1 MVSTMTQTLIGAA
14 AVALATSFVGAPLY
28 AQETIDDNA
37 PLDVPY
43 QDEAPDGAIAS
54 DDEVDF
60 FDTLYFLDEEGTGQ
74 AATTEAGDP
83 DVLDLGVL
91 EDRDDPLDGI
101 DVQGL
106 PGLSSNRQ
114 VEDDTPGWGIAVF
127 RGLDKVTARVWM
139 FEAPIDQVVT
149 FGKFEVQVRRCNK
162 RPPEE
167 TPNTTAFVE
176 VQEVTFDESQEGVFK
191 GWMFA
196 QSPGLNAIEHPVY
209 DIWLIDCKMSA
220 PELDAGIAAKVDE
233 IVDDEVIEE

>member
-1 MVSTMTQTLIGAA
+1 MSKRIAQNLIAATAMAA
-14 AVALATSFVGAPLY
+14 AGILVASSLH
-28 AQETIDDNA
+28 AQERPDDTA

-43 QDEAPDGAIAS
+43 QDEATEPSATE

-60 FDTLYFLDEEGTGQ
+60 FDTLNFLDEEGEEEESSSESQ
-74 AATTEAGDP
+74 NKD
-83 DVLDLGVL
+83 DLDLGVL
-91 EDRDDPLDGI
+91 DQGDDPLDGI

-106 PGLSSNRQ
+106 PGLTSNRQ
-114 VEDDTPGWGIAVF
+114 VEEETEGWNIAVF

-139 FEAPIDQVVT
+139 FEAPIDQTVT

-167 TPNTTAFVE
+167 TPNTIAFVE
-176 VQEVTFDESQEGVFK
+176 VEEVTFDETREGVFK

-196 QSPGLNAIEHPVY
+196 SSPGLNAIEHPVY

-220 PELDAGIAAKVDE
+220 PELDAGMAEKVDE